1 MQAAVVVIESHARA
15 TIVAVARV
23 AAFAAHGTPNPPA
36 FAAVDAPIA
45 TVPQQP
51 MRK

>member
-15 TIVAVARV
+15 TIVAVAVV
-23 AAFAAHGTPNPPA
+23 AAFAAHSDAEPPA

-45 TVPQQP
+45 TVATAANA
-51 MRK
+51 